1 MEPLAI
7 PTFLFYL
14 IWFFIS
20 RKEEDVNEFVSAVC
34 WKQNSNVIVAA
45 NSQGTIKVSHSFIHL
60 SFHLF
65 IHSFIYSSFHS
76 FVPLFL
82 LRPFVFLSFF
92 PSFIQFSHS
101 FLSHWT
107 HWTIESLNHQS
118 IMLFSHWA
126 IGVCDIRPYIHIF
139 ILIKYLFL
147 ILPFLHIL
155 SLLFSGKMHFFV
167 FCLGSGAGLR
177 IVYPG
182 TPLLLIIHLWYPDIL
197 LSGYPFINLFQPS
210 WYPDK
215 LVSFYQ
221 LFILISIWCPFT
233 TINLSVIMNKLIFFV
248 FINSELKT

>member
-139 ILIKYLFL
+139 ILTKYLFL

-155 SLLFSGKMHFFV
+155 SFLFSGKMHFFC
-167 FCLGSGAGLR
+167 FLFRFWSWSENCLSWDTTSSY
-177 IVYPG
+177 YP
-182 TPLLLIIHLWYPDIL
+182 PLIFWYLAIWI
-197 LSGYPFINLFQPS
+197 SFHQPFPA
-210 WYPDK
+210 
-215 LVSFYQ
+215 
-221 LFILISIWCPFT
+221 ILISW
-233 TINLSVIMNKLIFFV
+233 
-248 FINSELKT
+248 